1 MFLASSCL
9 FTMCVCRV
17 TLVRRTSSSC
27 SRSPSPLD
35 VWRREAVTMGMALGD
50 GLLQE
55 VWFSD
60 SSDDGGSPRKIYR

>member
-1 MFLASSCL
+1 MFLATSCL
-9 FTMCVCRV
+9 FTMYVCRV
-17 TLVRRTSSSC
+17 TLVTQDSSSC
-27 SRSPSPLD
+27 SWSPSPLD

-60 SSDDGGSPRKIYR
+60 SSEDECGG